1 MNKKGFMFIET
12 IVMCAILMVALLMI
26 YKSYTSAIT
35 KEKEK
40 LNYNFVAGEIR
51 LNLIKKYLIDKNSE
65 WICENELTCGKAN
78 TLLNDPFDPKEY
90 VNLKEEVPASY
101 YIYKIYNIQS
111 LYLAK
116 CDAVFREN
124 DNSKKNN
131 TDTSINADFYMFLYS
146 MKPCSDNKKYR
157 FIAEFLENDGK
168 YYYAWV
174 EYPYVGEGQNE

>member
-51 LNLIKKYLIDKNSE
+51 LNLIKKYLIDKDSE

-78 TLLNDPFDPKEY
+78 TLLNNRFKPKEY
-90 VNLKEEVPASY
+90 VNLKEQVSEN
-101 YIYKIYNIQS
+101 IRNIYNIQS

-116 CDAVFREN
+116 CTAFKKN